1 MSKKINSLLN
11 VFIVDDDDD
20 TREYISSA
28 MFRWKDSDYDFNVNY
43 AVDGMDCIN
52 KMESEKADII
62 ISDMRMPRMNGAE
75 LIKNL
80 RTKPGSNQSVPVII
94 ISAYPDFCNES
105 GVETDH
111 QNVFVLPKPFDID
124 EFYEKINTSATIAT
138 QER

>member
-62 ISDMRMPRMNGAE
+62 IADMRMPRMNGAE

-124 EFYEKINTSATIAT
+124 EFYES
-138 QER
+138 